1 MDDDFKKLISTYNND
16 PAFSGVDPSLMAGM
30 EYDPVSTPS
39 YDSSYS
45 GVASASVTS
54 KDVDS
59 MKDILAK
66 LSSVSESTV
75 NHITES
81 ARINPELA
89 EAITTQRV
97 PGQVRFANKYSIQI
111 LDEAKKRFNVI
122 DSHHVAIATDLYLY
136 ESAYAIV
143 KLLNKGYAALD
154 PAIREI
160 IVLEERYH
168 SNRTDAA
175 RFRQRHKQSTQ
186 LKESRN
192 IDIYAAKYQ
201 RARDNALEAKD
212 LIQQILDNL

>member
-1 MDDDFKKLISTYNND
+1 MDDDFKKLISTYSD
-16 PAFSGVDPSLMAGM
+16 PAFSGVDPSLMAGI
-30 EYDPVSTPS
+30 EYDPVTT
-39 YDSSYS
+39 YDTSSSYNA
-45 GVASASVTS
+45 GVTT

-59 MKDILAK
+59 MKDILSK
-66 LSSVSESTV
+66 LSSVTESTV
-75 NHITES
+75 GTLTES
-81 ARINPELA
+81 ARNNPELT

-111 LDEAKKRFNVI
+111 LDEDKKRFNVI
-122 DSHHVAIATDLYLY
+122 DAHGAAIATDLYLY

-168 SNRTDAA
+168 SNRSDAG
-175 RFRQRHKQSTQ
+175 RFRQRHKQAQQ

-192 IDIYAAKYQ
+192 VDIYAAKYQ
-201 RARDNALEAKD
+201 RARDNALDAKHS
-212 LIQQILDNL
+212 IQQILDNL